1 MNTLTKQFEH
11 PLAGAYGLTED
22 DTYQRYADEFRSAE
36 IVNSVARTLD
46 RTLDRSAPA
55 ISGKACLYALILA
68 MWGAITFG
76 VLTAMT
82 FGG

>member
-36 IVNSVARTLD
+36 IANSFARS
-46 RTLDRSAPA
+46 LDRSAPA